1 MLVSGLTHGYT
12 LCKKKKKVALIE
24 SVYKKKRKIKDTCW
38 WVDGVIP
45 GGGSVLH
52 TYMHEWYLTKALQ
65 IYAEWKACT
74 TFKFTGSSN
83 LQVTMEILYKLE
95 WEYNLGWSVSGG

>member
-1 MLVSGLTHGYT
+1 MQ
-12 LCKKKKKVALIE
+12 KKKKKVALIE

-45 GGGSVLH
+45 GGGGAVLH